1 LPKEK
6 ILVVDDGPDVIATLR
21 RILEFHNYF
30 VVSAFDGMEAVEKVK
45 SEKPDLIIL
54 DAMLP
59 RMSGWKVCKKL
70 REEEETRR
78 IPIIMLT
85 ARDSSI
91 DKARGLQI
99 YKVDAYITKPFSVP
113 VLLKKIE
120 GVLERNY
127 EWNMRDEGKSSHR

>member
-1 LPKEK
+1 LPKER
-6 ILVVDDGPDVIATLR
+6 ILVVDDGPDVVATLR

-30 VVSAFDGMEAVEKVK
+30 VITAFDGMEAVEKAK
-45 SEKPDLIIL
+45 SEKPDLILL

-70 REEEETRR
+70 KEEEETRR

-85 ARDSSI
+85 ARDNPM
-91 DKARGLQI
+91 DKARGLHV

-113 VLLKKIE
+113 VLIREIE
-120 GVLERNY
+120 EVLERNY
-127 EWNMRDEGKSSHR
+127 GDEG